1 MKAFLWIAIPGA
13 LLAGVL
19 AYGAQT
25 ANPTT
30 PNLII
35 HEWGTFTSCQD
46 ENGNAL
52 GSINTDD
59 EPLPPFVHD
68 LLPGLINVSGP
79 LLQDTKGGIPNCDPD
94 VTMRLETPV
103 LYFYPQ
109 GNSAPK
115 SVDIAVQF
123 HGGWLSQYYPEASVT
138 APGLWANQARN
149 QIGHITADTVG
160 MLEWQNTKLN
170 ASPGGPQTD
179 DYVWTSPRHVRA
191 SYVQTPAG
199 ETERFLFYRG
209 VGHLDS
215 PLRIIQIGSLL
226 QIEAQPTQ
234 NGVPAVAT
242 IPELWLADF
251 KSGYKNDGQC
261 AFRVITNVHLAN
273 GNSSAL
279 VLMPAMP
286 ATFADSDYST
296 ANVDLL
302 RKSMHDSLVAA
313 GLYSD
318 EADALLNTWRL
329 SYFRSGG
336 ERVFFIVPQ
345 SWTDRVLPLQIQPAA
360 DITRVMVGRIELVT
374 PEQRALLNKM
384 ATMPADSS
392 DFNQLLEDY
401 NQLGRFAAALIINE
415 EHLHPSPAYEL
426 LLKNIAIDNGQT
438 N

>member
-1 MKAFLWIAIPGA
+1 MKMNQYFWTAVLIALPVA
-13 LLAGVL
+13 LLI
-19 AYGAQT
+19 QISRT
-25 ANPTT
+25 ANSDPGS
-30 PNLII
+30 LIV

-46 ENGNAL
+46 ENGSAL
-52 GSINTDD
+52 GAINTDD

-68 LLPGLINVSGP
+68 IVPMLINPNSSLFLGG
-79 LLQDTKGGIPNCDPD
+79 KGVPDCDPD

-115 SVDIAVQF
+115 YVSVSVDF
-123 HGGWLSQYYPEASVT
+123 HGGWLTQYFPDALAI
-138 APGLWANQARN
+138 APGLWVNNAGSNIN
-149 QIGHITADTVG
+149 SQIGRITANTVG
-160 MLEWQNTKLN
+160 RLVWQNVELN

-179 DYVWTSPRHVRA
+179 DYVWTSPRQVNA

-215 PLRIIQIGSLL
+215 PLRIIQTGSQL
-226 QIEAQPTQ
+226 Q
-234 NGVPAVAT
+234 
-242 IPELWLADF
+242 
-251 KSGYKNDGQC
+251 
-261 AFRVITNVHLAN
+261 
-273 GNSSAL
+273 
-279 VLMPAMP
+279 
-286 ATFADSDYST
+286 
-296 ANVDLL
+296 NVDLL
-302 RKSMHDSLVAA
+302 RKSMHQGLVAA
-313 GLYSD
+313 GLYDD
-318 EADALLNTWRL
+318 EATALLNTWQL

-345 SWTDRVLPLQIQPAA
+345 VWTDWVLPLDVHTPA

-384 ATMPADSS
+384 ATMPADSL
-392 DFNQLLEDY
+392 DFNQLVEDY